1 MRWTTSR
8 NRRDATE
15 RSPRGRRMAL
25 AALVALVVVAAAW
38 WSRPPDPAAE
48 VRAHHR
54 PLVTLERVP
63 LPHVGRGVERWVMI
77 AAGGDTV
84 VGLWRP
90 GAPQR
95 GSRWAAVIIGGIETD
110 DRAALLVPDSLP
122 IGILAVSWPW
132 KGPRH
137 MSVPAF
143 VASVPAVRAALIR
156 TPAALARGVEAVR
169 GAYPDTRVLLLGASL
184 GAPPVAAAVSVTRP
198 DALALVDGAADLDRL
213 LRSETTRALGG
224 GIAGGIL
231 GPPAGALGARL
242 VSSLEPARHGAAAKG
257 IPVLLVDPERD
268 DRYPPECVTRLHATF
283 PHASRRLHPGGHMH
297 PDDRPQLTRIIEVI
311 WQWLN
316 TGA

>member
-1 MRWTTSR
+1 MT
-8 NRRDATE
+8 
-15 RSPRGRRMAL
+15 
-25 AALVALVVVAAAW
+25 LVLVAAAW

-48 VRAHHR
+48 VRAHR
-54 PLVTLERVP
+54 RQLVTLDRVP

-90 GAPQR
+90 GAPQQ
-95 GSRWAAVIIGGIETD
+95 GARWAAVIIGGIETD

-132 KGPRH
+132 RGPRH

-156 TPAALARGVEAVR
+156 TPAALARGMEAVHR
-169 GAYPDTRVLLLGASL
+169 AYPDTRVLLLGASL
-184 GAPPVAAAVSVTRP
+184 GAPPVAAAVSVARP
-198 DALALVDGAADLDRL
+198 DALVLVDGAADLGRL

-224 GIAGGIL
+224 GIAGAML

-242 VSSLEPARHGAAAKG
+242 VSSLEPSRHGAAAQA

-268 DRYPPECVTRLHATF
+268 YRYPPECVARLHATF

-297 PDDRPQLTRIIEVI
+297 PDDRPQLTRIIDII

-316 TGA
+316 QEPALQP